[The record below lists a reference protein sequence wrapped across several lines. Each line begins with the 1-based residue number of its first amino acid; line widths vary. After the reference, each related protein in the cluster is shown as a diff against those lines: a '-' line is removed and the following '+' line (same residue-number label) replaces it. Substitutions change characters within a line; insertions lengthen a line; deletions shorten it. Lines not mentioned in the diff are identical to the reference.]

1 MSFEMGQVRA
11 HTADRGME
19 PGVSSFHPANSS
31 NFPYRLLSPNG
42 QFHDASKSP
51 MSLQPLT
58 STFSSQVTFF
68 VEGFTFHNDFIVR
81 MYK

>member
-11 HTADRGME
+11 QTADRGME

-42 QFHDASKSP
+42 QFQDASKSP

-58 STFSSQVTFF
+58 SSFCSQVTFLSGRSHF
-68 VEGFTFHNDFIVR
+68 KITIVR
-81 MYK
+81 MYI